1 MKVLKNNFKLKIMKK
16 AEILEALK
24 KLEVR
29 CEHFEHELEDSA
41 RTYAKN
47 TYNIET
53 ENLNITLGLEE
64 SVLWDAPDNNEHE
77 SMEVIDMIAI
87 DESGMDFS
95 NLLSDEEILEAIN
108 Y

>member
-1 MKVLKNNFKLKIMKK
+1 MKK

-53 ENLNITLGLEE
+53 ENLKITLELEE
-64 SVLWDAPDNNEHE
+64 AVLWDAPDSNESE
-77 SMEVIDMIAI
+77 SIAVTNMIVI
-87 DESGMDFS
+87 DESGKDFS